1 MVKSVSPLDQKEN
14 DVIQEKIFDFLDMSQ
29 RILALVKHENVIL
42 ESCGCLS
49 MEAYLEH
56 RNVLLQH
63 YELSAKEIIDGTC
76 DADASEDLKCMMAA
90 ELSAV
95 RDALSDNT
103 TQQFRT
109 LQNKLSRYQ
118 GDDVWH

>member
-1 MVKSVSPLDQKEN
+1 MVKQVTMTTQN
-14 DVIQEKIFDFLDMSQ
+14 DKPDMQEQVFDFLDMSQ
-29 RILALVKHENVIL
+29 RILALVKHENAIL

-56 RNVLLQH
+56 RNALLEH
-63 YELSAKEIIDGTC
+63 YELSAKNIIENSDDTKTS
-76 DADASEDLKCMMAA
+76 DDLKFMMAA

-95 RDALSDNT
+95 RDALSHNT
-103 TQQFRT
+103 AQQFRT
-109 LQNKLSRYQ
+109 LENKLSRYQ

>member
-1 MVKSVSPLDQKEN
+1 MVKQAVMTPHDTKA
-14 DVIQEKIFDFLDMSQ
+14 DMQEQVFDFLDMSQ
-29 RILALVKHENVIL
+29 RILALVKHENAIL

-56 RNVLLQH
+56 RNALLQH
-63 YELSAKEIIDGTC
+63 YELSAQKIIENTDETGTT
-76 DADASEDLKCMMAA
+76 DDLKFMMAA

-95 RDALSDNT
+95 RDALSHNT

-109 LQNKLSRYQ
+109 LENKLSRYQ